1 MKKTNK
7 KQEPQTQ
14 ISVSE
19 FKSWMSGVEDMQDAG
34 WVPTPEQWLK
44 IRQKIY
50 ALQEPTATQQ
60 FLVEQAEVQ
69 HLHAQNAKIQFTSPV
84 HQPQHSSHAGW
95 AANVDVGVN
104 LPAQPVPLYSEI
116 DLMATIDNG
125 TGYVSPLT

>member
-7 KQEPQTQ
+7 KQEPQAQ

-19 FKSWMSGVEDMQDAG
+19 FKSWMSGVEDMQDGG

-50 ALQEPTATQQ
+50 ALQEPTAVQQ
-60 FLVEQAEVQ
+60 FYAEQADIQ
-69 HLHAQNAKIQFTSPV
+69 HHHAQNAKAQFVQQTIPSTNWPNSHDMNVNIPV
-84 HQPQHSSHAGW
+84 QPA
-95 AANVDVGVN
+95 
-104 LPAQPVPLYSEI
+104 PLYSEI

>member
-1 MKKTNK
+1 MKKTSK
-7 KQEPQTQ
+7 KQEPQAQ

-19 FKSWMSGVEDMQDAG
+19 FKSWMSGVEDMQDGG

-50 ALQEPTATQQ
+50 ALQEPTTAQQ
-60 FLVEQAEVQ
+60 FYVEQADVQ
-69 HLHAQNAKIQFTSPV
+69 HNLAQNAKSQFI
-84 HQPQHSSHAGW
+84 HQPTPSTNWPNTTDIS
-95 AANVDVGVN
+95 VN
-104 LPAQPVPLYSEI
+104 IPVQPVPLYSEI